1 MNYPTSP
8 FSPKKQIAP
17 TTPDLEIIELG
28 LKAKIDKHCND
39 GILTFDEGMVS
50 AGVDLINHDEDAL
63 KRICA
68 KIVDQGASIEHYQ
81 QAVIAAITASGKTLT
96 NASTDS
102 KEGVFI
108 RNSAYYRNV
117 EKKGELD
124 EVKITAFI
132 AEILIERE
140 RYSASGKLTRSYVMR
155 VCFEN
160 SDDTKIVEITANE
173 LEDKRWL
180 GNYIGTR
187 GKYSGSYKVIRDAIL
202 ELSPPDGI
210 TIEKVYERTG
220 FTVIDGKECYLSST
234 GAFDYEG
241 YITNV
246 KTDLSGGPF
255 NNCSNLYIS
264 SKTKISDGINATLDI
279 LSLAPL
285 DISIPILIAPFRGI
299 LAGLSRSS
307 CSLYMHGKSGT
318 GKSTSAGFILGFFQ
332 KGPNYYQPTASYTSS
347 DAYLSKL
354 AGNTHSVVTVVDDRV
369 EKNGNKKELN
379 RKDEILFR
387 TQANGQT
394 KSTCLAQSQEPRGLI
409 VATGEQPIVGES
421 LAARVLIL
429 QFDKD
434 TLDGKALNKCKQTAK
449 DGLFLACS
457 SGFIQW
463 LISKGDAIVERFE
476 SRQVELCDEFGFLSS
491 LHHRVPGN
499 IAEFMATFEFFLE
512 YAFDYDVITD
522 EKMVELNTKAKDALI
537 QLARN
542 QQKYLIDGDAE
553 QYIFALK
560 QALASNK
567 YHLLNFDGSTPAN
580 PEKYGWV
587 RTGGTNNQWHPQG
600 EQLGF
605 VGKQNMYLFP
615 EEAYAVYQ
623 ESMFSTFGGAALG
636 MKKIH
641 KELNKAGMLNRRFP
655 RGNTI
660 RKMTNGE
667 NKRYVRL
674 NLNLIL

>member
-1 MNYPTSP
+1 MTHTLQST
-8 FSPKKQIAP
+8 FPKQQMAL

-28 LKAKIDKHCND
+28 LEAKIVKNCHDED
-39 GILTFDEGMVS
+39 FTFDDGMVS
-50 AGVDLINHDEDAL
+50 AGANLLARDEDAFN
-63 KRICA
+63 RIRA
-68 KIVDQGASIEHYQ
+68 KIVGQGARIKHYQ
-81 QAVIAAITASGKTLT
+81 QAVIAAITASDKTLT
-96 NASTDS
+96 NASTDP

-108 RNSAYYRNV
+108 RNNAYYRNV

-124 EVKITAFI
+124 EVKLTAFI

-140 RYSASGKLTRSYVMR
+140 RYSASGKLTRSYVIKIY
-155 VCFEN
+155 FEN
-160 SDDTKIVEITANE
+160 SDNTKIVEITANE

-202 ELSPPDGI
+202 ELSPSDSI
-210 TIEKVYERTG
+210 TVEKVYERTG
-220 FTVIDGKECYLSST
+220 FTVIDGKECYLSSK

-241 YITNV
+241 YITHV

-264 SKTKISDGINATLDI
+264 SKTEISDGIDATLDI

-307 CSLYMHGKSGT
+307 CSLYKHGKSGT
-318 GKSTSAGFILGFFQ
+318 GKSTSAGIILGFFQ
-332 KGPNYYQPTASYTSS
+332 KVTNYYQPTASYTSS
-347 DAYLSKL
+347 EPYLSKL
-354 AGNTHSVVTVVDDRV
+354 VGNTHSVVTVVDDRV

-434 TLDGKALNKCKQTAK
+434 TLDGTALNKCKQAAK
-449 DGLFLACS
+449 DGSFVACG

-463 LISKGDAIVERFE
+463 LISKGDAIVEKFE
-476 SRQVELCDEFGFLSS
+476 SRQVELCDEFSFLSS

-512 YAFDYDVITD
+512 YAFDYDVIT
-522 EKMVELNTKAKDALI
+522 EEEVAQLTAKAKDALI
-537 QLARN
+537 QLAKK

-567 YHLLNFDGSTPAN
+567 CHLVNLDGNTPVN

-587 RTGGTNNQWHPQG
+587 RTDDTNNQWQPQG
-600 EQLGF
+600 EQVGF
-605 VGKQNMYLFP
+605 VEKQNMYLIP
-615 EEAYAVYQ
+615 DKAYAVYQ
-623 ESMFSTFGGAALG
+623 ESMFSTFGGAALKK
-636 MKKIH
+636 KKIH
-641 KELNKAGMLNRRFP
+641 KELNDAGKVKKRAP
-655 RGNTI
+655 KTI
-660 RKMTNGE
+660 ETRKMINGV
-667 NKRYVRL
+667 KKYYL
-674 NLNLIL
+674 HLDLNLIL